1 MRSVYDFIIK
11 PFGEKYDNEIK
22 VGNKKLILNSKI
34 ESYKFVNNK
43 AIVVSTPLAIKTPI
57 KKGDTIIVHHN
68 IFRRYYNQKGKEVN
82 SSKFFKEDMYFCQLD
97 QIYLYKNNST
107 WQAFNDRC
115 FVVPVINTD
124 DLELSKEKKHIGFLR
139 YTNKFLKNK
148 NLNEGDIVDFTT
160 NSEFEFIVDDELLYC
175 MRTKDIVIKYD
186 NKTNEIKY
194 NPSWAKSS

>member
-1 MRSVYDFIIK
+1 M
-11 PFGEKYDNEIK
+11 
-22 VGNKKLILNSKI
+22 
-34 ESYKFVNNK
+34 
-43 AIVVSTPLAIKTPI
+43 VSTPLAVKTPI
-57 KKGDTIIVHHN
+57 KKGDTIKVHHN
-68 IFRRYYNQKGKEVN
+68 RFRRYYNQKGEEVN

-115 FVVPVINTD
+115 FVVPVVNTD
-124 DLELSKEKKHIGFLR
+124 DLELSKEKKYVGFLR

-148 NLNEGDIVDFTT
+148 NLNKGDIVGFTP

-186 NKTNEIKY
+186 NKTKEIKY
-194 NPSWAKSS
+194 NPSWAKSG

>member
-148 NLNEGDIVDFTT
+148 NLNEGDIVGFTP

>member
-22 VGNKKLILNSKI
+22 VGNKKLILNSNI

-43 AIVVSTPLAIKTPI
+43 AIIVSTPLAVKTPI
-57 KKGDTIIVHHN
+57 EVGDVVIVHHN
-68 IFRRYYNQKGKEVN
+68 IFRRYYNEKGKEVN

-97 QIYLYKNNST
+97 QIYLYKNSST
-107 WQAFNDRC
+107 WKAFSDRC
-115 FVVPVINTD
+115 FVAPVVDTD
-124 DLELSKEKKHIGFLR
+124 ILELSKEKKHIGFLR
-139 YTNKFLKNK
+139 YTNKSLESK
-148 NLNEGDIVDFTT
+148 NLNKGDVVGFTP
-160 NSEFEFIVDDELLYC
+160 NSEFEFIVNDELLYC

-186 NKTNEIKY
+186 NKKNEIKY

>member
-57 KKGDTIIVHHN
+57 KKGDIIIVHHN

-115 FVVPVINTD
+115 FVVPVVNTD

-148 NLNEGDIVDFTT
+148 NLNEGDIVGFTP

>member
-57 KKGDTIIVHHN
+57 KKGDIIIVHHN

-115 FVVPVINTD
+115 FVVPVVNTD

-148 NLNEGDIVDFTT
+148 NLNEGDVVGFTP